1 MSLCR
6 PIVLLALSAVAV
18 PALAAEDFARVV
30 ASMPVI
36 QAVTGPQQ
44 VCTPQQVTTPG
55 SKSGAGAV
63 IGAIAGG
70 ALGNQVGKG
79 GGRAVATGV
88 GLVGGALEHPLF
100 LSAPLGPLVCRP
112 VPSPQRPACRG
123 HHSRVRPHGP
133 RPQRKKAAQPEGSSA
148 PQTQTVQQCSTHNVV
163 ENRVT
168 GYSVTFEYAGK
179 QYTTQMAQDP
189 GAWIR
194 LALVPVGGSAAQPV
208 SGTPGAV
215 SPSAYR

>member
-36 QAVTGPQQ
+36 QAVTVPQQ

-88 GLVGGALEHPLF
+88 GLVGGAL
-100 LSAPLGPLVCRP
+100 LGN
-112 VPSPQRPACRG
+112 QI
-123 HHSRVRPHGP
+123 
-133 RPQRKKAAQPEGSSA
+133 EGSSA

>member
-1 MSLCR
+1 MSNREFFMSPFLR
-6 PIVLLALSAVAV
+6 HSAVFS
-18 PALAAEDFARVV
+18 ALVATMSGAQAAEDFARVV

-36 QAVTGPQQ
+36 QAVTIPQQ

-88 GLVGGALEHPLF
+88 GLVGGAL
-100 LSAPLGPLVCRP
+100 LGN
-112 VPSPQRPACRG
+112 QIEGA
-123 HHSRVRPHGP
+123 GP
-133 RPQRKKAAQPEGSSA
+133 
-148 PQTQTVQQCSTHNVV
+148 PQTQTVQQCTTQNVV

-194 LALVPVGGSAAQPV
+194 LSLVPVGGSAALPVGAPAGTQP
-208 SGTPGAV
+208 
-215 SPSAYR
+215 PSAYR